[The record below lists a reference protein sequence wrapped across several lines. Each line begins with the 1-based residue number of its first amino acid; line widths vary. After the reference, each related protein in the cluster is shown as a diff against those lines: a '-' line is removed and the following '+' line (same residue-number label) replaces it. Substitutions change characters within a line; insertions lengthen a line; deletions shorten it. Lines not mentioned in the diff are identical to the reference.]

1 MEYKVKVSNKFHF
14 CSDDEDVADP
24 SELLARAIANKKKK
38 KEEDALKKK
47 AAEQKAK
54 ETPVADVAKQ
64 QTEQRKVTREGEKKK
79 QSPRGRGGFRSER
92 RPKEEGRP
100 REEGRPKRV
109 EEKESV
115 AVEEGVD
122 DDFEIN
128 RRPVRNGGKKPNFKK
143 DNNERK
149 PRASGSNKTGVRS
162 IPKRDGFGK
171 GNWGTQKDELAGE
184 TEPLNQTAVD
194 ESENVAPGVKNN
206 NTAEVP
212 EEEKTLTLEEYK
224 AQLAAA
230 KKDETPFNI
239 RQISEHEFKKL
250 NLIPIPKKKVEQV
263 TEEVEIIRR
272 EPRKQ
277 IINLDL
283 KFVDTNKK
291 SRRDNVPRRGN
302 NRRGKQSQGFVY
314 KENAFPA
321 LGSA

>member
-38 KEEDALKKK
+38 KEEDAMKKK
-47 AAEQKAK
+47 VADEKAK
-54 ETPVADVAKQ
+54 ETPVGVVAKPPN
-64 QTEQRKVTREGEKKK
+64 EQRKPTRDGEKRN
-79 QSPRGRGGFRSER
+79 QSTRGRGGFRGGER
-92 RPKEEGRP
+92 RP
-100 REEGRPKRV
+100 REEGRPKRT
-109 EEKESV
+109 EEKAPV
-115 AVEEGVD
+115 TTEEGVD

-128 RRPVRNGGKKPNFKK
+128 RRPPRNNGKKPNRKME
-143 DNNERK
+143 NGERK
-149 PRASGSNKTGVRS
+149 PRASGSNKTGVRAM
-162 IPKRDGFGK
+162 PKREGFGK

-184 TEPLNQTAVD
+184 TEPLNQQPTD
-194 ESENVAPGVKNN
+194 ESENVAPVAKNN
-206 NTAEVP
+206 DTAEIP

-239 RQISEHEFKKL
+239 RQISEQEFKKL
-250 NLIPIPKKKVEQV
+250 NLIPIQKKKVEQT

-277 IINLDL
+277 VINLDL

-291 SRRDNVPRRGN
+291 TRRDNRDNNVNRRGN
-302 NRRGKQSQGFVY
+302 NRRGKQPQGFVY